1 MENEYMRLALNE
13 AALAEASGD
22 IPVGAVIVKNGV
34 VIAKAH
40 NTREKYM
47 NALCHAEI
55 SAINSA
61 CRYLN
66 NWRLD
71 DCDMY
76 VTLEPC
82 IMCSGAVV
90 QSRIRRVFFGAYDI
104 ENGYMASN
112 FVPGL
117 KLPEC
122 YCGIMEEECDK
133 ILKEYFKELRDDN

>member
-90 QSRIRRVFFGAYDI
+90 QSRIRRVFL
-104 ENGYMASN
+104 
-112 FVPGL
+112 VPMISKRLYGV
-117 KLPEC
+117 EFC
-122 YCGIMEEECDK
+122 SGFEIA
-133 ILKEYFKELRDDN
+133 